1 MPEGTFVCVS
11 CDAKHGGITVGEH
24 KKAHALIRCQ
34 PLRQSV
40 YSESQQ
46 ITRLGARIDTLETKL
61 QEIQRKMED
70 GFGRVDDK
78 IDIAQDNLSRKV
90 DELPLRKLPGTE
102 LEERLQRIEELLR
115 DLGRRS

>member
-1 MPEGTFVCVS
+1 MCVS
-11 CDAKHGGITVGEH
+11 CDAKHGGITTGEH
-24 KKAHALIRCQ
+24 KKAHALILCQ

-78 IDIAQDNLSRKV
+78 IDIAQDNLSRKM
-90 DELPLRKLPGTE
+90 DELPLRKLPGIE
-102 LEERLQRIEELLR
+102 LEERLHRIEQLLL